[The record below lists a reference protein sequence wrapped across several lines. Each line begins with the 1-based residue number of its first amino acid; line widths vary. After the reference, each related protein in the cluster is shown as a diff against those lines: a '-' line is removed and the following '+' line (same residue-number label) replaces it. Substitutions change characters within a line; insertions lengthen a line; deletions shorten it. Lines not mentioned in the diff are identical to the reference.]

1 MEASCFRVPC
11 GEEVTETFLSAGEVS
26 FHRAPRPVKE
36 RGDFAV
42 RDALLLAEIER
53 DALIGVEVSE
63 RGA

>member
-1 MEASCFRVPC
+1 
-11 GEEVTETFLSAGEVS
+11 VTETFLSAGEVS